1 MTEENGEDM
10 EKKGPGPCAKP
21 GALGVAS
28 KLNLMQY
35 WHMRTTI
42 TLDDEVHEFASY
54 YARARGLTLSAAIEE
69 LIRKAE
75 SAPAPPV
82 QIEYSPNGL
91 PRFSRTGHV
100 LTSEMVKAAQEDDL
114 EP

>member
-1 MTEENGEDM
+1 M
-10 EKKGPGPCAKP
+10 
-21 GALGVAS
+21 
-28 KLNLMQY
+28 MQNER
-35 WHMRTTI
+35 MRTTI
-42 TLDDEVHEFASY
+42 TLDDEIHEFASV
-54 YARARGLTLSAAIEE
+54 YAQARGMTLSAAINE

-91 PRFSRTGHV
+91 PRFPRTGHV
-100 LTSEMVKAAQEDDL
+100 LTAEMVKAAQEDDL